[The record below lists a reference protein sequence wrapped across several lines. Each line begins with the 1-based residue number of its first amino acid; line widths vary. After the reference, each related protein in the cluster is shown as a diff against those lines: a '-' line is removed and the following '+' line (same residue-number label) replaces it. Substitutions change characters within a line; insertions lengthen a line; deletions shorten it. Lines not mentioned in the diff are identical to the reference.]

1 MHLHIILFASLSD
14 AVGAACDAALRTGR
28 FATLRGPPKQDLNIF
43 QFPSSHLTV
52 YLQISSRCCI
62 ARRAARRAAR
72 RVAQR
77 AARRAAL
84 DFCRL
89 LMFPDILCMSL
100 HL

>member
-1 MHLHIILFASLSD
+1 MHLHIILFASLPD

-28 FATLRGPPKQDLNIF
+28 FAALRGPPKQDINIY

-52 YLQISSRCCI
+52 YLQISLRCCM
-62 ARRAARRAAR
+62 ARRAAR

-84 DFCRL
+84 DFCSL
-89 LMFPDILCMSL
+89 LMFLDILCMSL
-100 HL
+100 RLSK